1 MSLVNYK
8 RRAEAIKM
16 EGEAFQKVD
25 LRSMKAFGSTFT
37 NCWFTG
43 CDLDLTDW
51 RASKFED
58 CHFFNC
64 SMRLVN
70 LATSFF
76 DGCMFVDCDLE
87 QASFMGSQ
95 FRDVE
100 FRNCRMAY
108 GETLFQDATA
118 KAKLVLEDCNL
129 HGSSLDFREVE
140 PGALVFTRSNL
151 WNAKMSM
158 GCAIWNGSF
167 DERLVKQFLAL
178 VARVSGDPEI
188 VALAGDQ
195 YPVVCRAMDGRKVCR
210 DSTTS
215 QETTSTL
222 TPAFPEAMDTIATAT
237 TILTPTTTT
246 RSRQ

>member
-1 MSLVNYK
+1 MPLTAYK

-16 EGEAFQKVD
+16 EDQVFHQLD
-25 LRSMKAFGSTFT
+25 LRSMKAFGSTWTDCSFVD
-37 NCWFTG
+37 CQM
-43 CDLDLTDW
+43 DLSDI
-51 RASKFED
+51 RASKFERVLF
-58 CHFFNC
+58 HNC
-64 SMRLVN
+64 TLRMVN
-70 LATSFF
+70 FATSFF
-76 DGCMFVDCDLE
+76 EDCLFRDCDLE

-95 FRDVE
+95 FRGGS
-100 FRNCRMAY
+100 FKGCRMAY

-118 KAKLVLEDCNL
+118 KGELVFEDCNL

-140 PGALVFTRSNL
+140 PGALTFTRSNL

-195 YPVVCRAMDGRKVCR
+195 YPVVCRAMEGRKVCR
-210 DSTTS
+210 ESTTS

-222 TPAFPEAMDTIATAT
+222 TPAFPEAEVLTASATPVNLPTNAT
-237 TILTPTTTT
+237 RT
-246 RSRQ
+246 RQ